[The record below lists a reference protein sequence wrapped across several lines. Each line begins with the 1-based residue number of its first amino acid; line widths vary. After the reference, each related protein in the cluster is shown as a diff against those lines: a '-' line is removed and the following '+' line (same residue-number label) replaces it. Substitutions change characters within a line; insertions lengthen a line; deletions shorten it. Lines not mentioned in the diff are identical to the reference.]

1 MRIALCRFKFERT
14 LQASAYLLRLDRKKM
29 SYLRLLKLLYIADRE
44 WLAENGESITGDR
57 AYAMKQGPVLSTV
70 YDLIKGNGS
79 KAGEWD
85 DFIHTDGYAVELVA
99 DPGRGE
105 LSRSIVEK
113 LGEVTER
120 YRNIDD
126 WELSEQTHELKEWA
140 DHFKGSATPDS
151 LAGSSPCPGQAGHD
165 CDRRARR
172 GGSPGF
178 RRRLRTRVMKAGDTF
193 YIRPFCPRWCSS

>member
-1 MRIALCRFKFERT
+1 MHFRFKFERT

-29 SYLRLLKLLYIADRE
+29 SYLRPLKLLYIADRE

-57 AYAMKQGPVLSTV
+57 ADARKQGPVLSTV

-85 DFIHTDGYAVELVA
+85 DFIHTEGYAVELVA

-105 LSRSIVEK
+105 LSKGIVEK
-113 LGEVTER
+113 LAEVTER

-126 WELSEQTHELKEWA
+126 WELSEQTHEFKEWA
-140 DHFKGSATPDS
+140 DHFQGSASPIPWQDIL
-151 LAGSSPCPGQAGHD
+151 LAQNRSEMVAVVERD
-165 CDRRARR
+165 EAARQVFDDVF
-172 GGSPGF
+172 GPES
-178 RRRLRTRVMKAGDTF
+178 
-193 YIRPFCPRWCSS
+193 

>member
-1 MRIALCRFKFERT
+1 MHFRFKFERS

-29 SYLRLLKLLYIADRE
+29 CYLRLLKLLYIADRE

-57 AYAMKQGPVLSTV
+57 AYAMRQGPVLSTV

-105 LSRSIVEK
+105 LSKGIVEK

-126 WELSEQTHELKEWA
+126 WELSEQTHAFKEWA
-140 DHFKGSATPDS
+140 DHFRGSATPIPWQDI
-151 LAGSSPCPGQAGHD
+151 LHAQQRPEMVAIVERD
-165 CDRRARR
+165 EAARQVFDDVF
-172 GGSPGF
+172 GPES
-178 RRRLRTRVMKAGDTF
+178 
-193 YIRPFCPRWCSS
+193 

>member
-1 MRIALCRFKFERT
+1 MHFRFKFERT

-105 LSRSIVEK
+105 LSRGIVEK
-113 LGEVTER
+113 LTEVTER
-120 YRNIDD
+120 YHQIDD
-126 WELSEQTHELKEWA
+126 WELSERTHEFKEWA
-140 DHFKGSATPDS
+140 DHFKGSAS
-151 LAGSSPCPGQAGHD
+151 LIRWQDILQAQNKPEMVAVVERD
-165 CDRRARR
+165 EAARQVFEDVF
-172 GGSPGF
+172 GPE
-178 RRRLRTRVMKAGDTF
+178 
-193 YIRPFCPRWCSS
+193 P

>member
-1 MRIALCRFKFERT
+1 
-14 LQASAYLLRLDRKKM
+14 M

-57 AYAMKQGPVLSTV
+57 AFAMKQGPVLSMV

-85 DFIHTDGYAVELVA
+85 DFIHTEGYAIELVA

-105 LSRSIVEK
+105 LSKGIVEK
-113 LGEVTER
+113 LADVTER

-126 WELSEQTHELKEWA
+126 WELSELTHEFKEWA
-140 DHFKGSATPDS
+140 DHFKGSATLIPWQEILQAQNKPEMVAIVERDEAARQVFDDVFGPDS
-151 LAGSSPCPGQAGHD
+151 
-165 CDRRARR
+165 
-172 GGSPGF
+172 
-178 RRRLRTRVMKAGDTF
+178 
-193 YIRPFCPRWCSS
+193 